1 MPQAQRLNS
10 KIGNSQGRLQVA
22 VPNDRPRIHIT
33 RRCLTDE
40 MAPLVSIGNAKYID
54 GLQGTLDVEVQLRLW
69 QTLDERALLW

>member
-1 MPQAQRLNS
+1 
-10 KIGNSQGRLQVA
+10 
-22 VPNDRPRIHIT
+22 
-33 RRCLTDE
+33 